1 MRGSHT
7 ATQKF
12 KIMENLEWWQIAIVV
27 IIPFVI
33 GAVLWI
39 ISWKYARKCCDFL
52 QTFFNFNDK
61 VYIVLR
67 VIFAILIWVAL
78 YWIVG
83 EILGWNEN

>member
-1 MRGSHT
+1 
-7 ATQKF
+7 
-12 KIMENLEWWQIAIVV
+12 MENLEWWQIAIVV